1 MMLMDRHL
9 HTDFSDGQNT
19 PTEMV
24 EKAIELGI
32 EKITFTDHVRK
43 YSDWVREYVETINGL
58 NKIYKEY
65 IDISIGVECKVLDFF
80 GNLDCPDAILFDDH
94 IEKVA
99 AIHRIPNF
107 DGGFI
112 CRQDISN
119 EKRAL
124 EAFFLALQ
132 GIGRNKY
139 VSRVAHPFSLFNQ
152 FRISKQDDQL
162 WKRMHLLLDN
172 LNMSFE
178 YNVKYDNSMVPK
190 DIWSKHR
197 EKVVVGSDS
206 HSVNELEDR
215 LTLIRNYIE
224 ER

>member
-1 MMLMDRHL
+1 M
-9 HTDFSDGQNT
+9 
-19 PTEMV
+19 
-24 EKAIELGI
+24 
-32 EKITFTDHVRK
+32 
-43 YSDWVREYVETINGL
+43 
-58 NKIYKEY
+58 
-65 IDISIGVECKVLDFF
+65 
-80 GNLDCPDAILFDDH
+80 
-94 IEKVA
+94 
-99 AIHRIPNF
+99 
-107 DGGFI
+107 
-112 CRQDISN
+112 
-119 EKRAL
+119 
-124 EAFFLALQ
+124 ALQ